1 MRRLVGRAGFFA
13 GLARS
18 FAGAFFAPFRLLATA
33 TLRGGPFQS
42 DSRS

>member
-1 MRRLVGRAGFFA
+1 MRRLVGRAGFFT

-18 FAGAFFAPFRLLATA
+18 FAGGFFDPLAALAAA
-33 TLRGGPFQS
+33 TLRVGPFQS